1 MSQTIKPVKWLEAA
15 LWLLVVWDIFE
26 TTTSEVVSD
35 EGGELWTCSLAYD
48 IVAEL
53 GSCGRVFHVEKSYY
67 TMVARRVEHP
77 RARAPAPTPTSE
89 TKKKAPRVLRRREKA
104 VGWG

>member
-35 EGGELWTCSLAYD
+35 EGGELWTCSLAFD

-53 GSCGRVFHVEKSYY
+53 GSCSRVFHVEKSYY
-67 TMVARRVEHP
+67 TMVAQRVEHP
-77 RARAPAPTPTSE
+77 RARTHAY
-89 TKKKAPRVLRRREKA
+89 VREEEKGA
-104 VGWG
+104 